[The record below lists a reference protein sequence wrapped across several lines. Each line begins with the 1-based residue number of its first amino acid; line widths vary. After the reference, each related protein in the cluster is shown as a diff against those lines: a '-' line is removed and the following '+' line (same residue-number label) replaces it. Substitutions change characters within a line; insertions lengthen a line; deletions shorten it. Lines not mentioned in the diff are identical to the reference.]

1 MIIQLVKSII
11 EIIFCLFVRF
21 VVLFLFVSSL
31 LKIVS
36 RITAS
41 LALIECNMLM
51 DPVYIH
57 VIELDPT
64 TVIIWIVRVSWFAL
78 FDVAKVVAAVEGATV
93 TKYGMQMIE
102 VSATVLNM
110 SFLGELVA
118 IRTLKDLIKI

>member
-1 MIIQLVKSII
+1 
-11 EIIFCLFVRF
+11 
-21 VVLFLFVSSL
+21 
-31 LKIVS
+31 
-36 RITAS
+36 
-41 LALIECNMLM
+41 MLM